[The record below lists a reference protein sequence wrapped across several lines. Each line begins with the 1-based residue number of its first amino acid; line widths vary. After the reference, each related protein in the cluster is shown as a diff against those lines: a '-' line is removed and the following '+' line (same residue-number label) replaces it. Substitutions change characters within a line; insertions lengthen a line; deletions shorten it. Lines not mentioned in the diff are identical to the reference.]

1 MTKSDDSIIYITLI
15 DFLLQLIFFGIFLFV
30 SIASAQNSLIEKL
43 KQYQVSNQVLI
54 EILDGLGPFIKASN
68 VELLTKFLN
77 QLKSP
82 NDLKFIIESLK
93 LIKSPNDLE
102 KLIKKLYELELL
114 KDDANR
120 KILIDFLN
128 EFNDPEQLK
137 KLLTLIKNSGGVS
150 KFNDKVQAGMG
161 KISCFSS
168 GSREPIMEIE
178 AYDAFIKIASITDD
192 GRAILAEKGM
202 RIRSGDQISKES
214 ITTSLAPLY
223 DKDCAYFVKY
233 IRKTDSESIRSAVE
247 RSVYIR

>member
-1 MTKSDDSIIYITLI
+1 
-15 DFLLQLIFFGIFLFV
+15 LQLIFFGIFLFV
-30 SIASAQNSLIEKL
+30 SLASAQNSLIEKL
-43 KQYQVSNQVLI
+43 KQYQVSSQVLV

-82 NDLKFIIESLK
+82 NDLKFLIESLK

-102 KLIKKLYELELL
+102 KLIKKLNELELL
-114 KDDANR
+114 KDDANQ

-128 EFNDPEQLK
+128 EFSDPEHLK
-137 KLLTLIKNSGGVS
+137 KLMSMIKNAGGIG
-150 KFNDKVQAGMG
+150 KFNEKVMAGMG
-161 KISCFSS
+161 KVSCFSS

-178 AYDAFIKIASITDD
+178 AYDAYIKITSITDD
-192 GRAILAEKGM
+192 GRVILADKGM
-202 RIRSGDQISKES
+202 HLRSGDQISKDS
-214 ITTSLAPLY
+214 ITTSLSPLY

-233 IRKTDSESIRSAVE
+233 IRRTDSESIRSAVE